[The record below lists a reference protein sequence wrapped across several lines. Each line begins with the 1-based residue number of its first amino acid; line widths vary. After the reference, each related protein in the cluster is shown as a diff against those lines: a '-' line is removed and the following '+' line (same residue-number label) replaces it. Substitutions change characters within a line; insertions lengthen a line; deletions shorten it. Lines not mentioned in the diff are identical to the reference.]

1 MLPYPEI
8 DPVAIQLGPFAVRWY
23 ALSYISGLLAGWW
36 LLVRMLQQR
45 SLWKNQPFYGKAP
58 ATADDIGDLFVWTT
72 VGVVVGGRL
81 GYDIFYGMFYCGFWP
96 GGRDCHGL
104 PMAYLTNPL
113 NLIAYWNPATL
124 HLFGWTIP
132 IYVPQLLGMSFHG
145 GLLGVVVAIVLFC
158 RKRKL
163 AMFAVGDAIASV
175 APIGLFAG
183 RIANFINAELWGKAT
198 DSSIA
203 MVFCN
208 DTVVKIYGHC
218 PAGLTPRYP
227 SQLIEAL
234 TEGVLLFAILQLAI
248 RSFRLHEK
256 PGMICGIFFV
266 GYGLARAF
274 SEFFRDSESMISGWF
289 SMGML
294 LSIPMWL
301 AAAFFFWV
309 AYKKPKWAAMP
320 AKVSVK

>member
-23 ALSYISGLLAGWW
+23 ALSYITGLLAGWW
-36 LLVRMLQQR
+36 LIVRMLQQR
-45 SLWKNQPFYGKAP
+45 SLWKRPPFSGKAP
-58 ATADDIGDLFVWTT
+58 ATADEIGDLFVWTT
-72 VGVVVGGRL
+72 LGVVIGGRL

-96 GGRDCHGL
+96 GGRDCGGL

-113 NLIAYWNPATL
+113 NLIAHWD
-124 HLFGWTIP
+124 GW
-132 IYVPQLLGMSFHG
+132 VPRLLGMSFHG
-145 GLLGVVVAIVLFC
+145 GLAGVVIAIILFC

-163 AMFAVGDAIASV
+163 NMFSVGDAIASV

-183 RIANFINAELWGKAT
+183 RIANFINAELWGKVT
-198 DSSIA
+198 DSPIG

-208 DTVVKIYGHC
+208 DTVLKTYGQC
-218 PAGLTPRYP
+218 LAGFAPRYP

-234 TEGVLLFAILQLAI
+234 TEGVLLFAVLQLAI
-248 RSFRLHEK
+248 RKFRLHEK
-256 PGMICGIFFV
+256 PGMVCGIFFV

-274 SEFFRDSESMISGWF
+274 SEFFRDSESMIAGWF

-309 AYKKPKWAAMP
+309 AYKKPKWAETP
-320 AKVSVK
+320 AKVSPR

>member
-8 DPVAIQLGPFAVRWY
+8 DPVAIQIGPLAVRWY
-23 ALSYISGLLAGWW
+23 ALSYITGLLAGWW
-36 LLVRMLQQR
+36 LLVAMLEQK
-45 SLWKNQPFYGKAP
+45 SLWKRPPFSGKAP

-72 VGVVVGGRL
+72 LGVVVGGRL
-81 GYDIFYGMFYCGFWP
+81 GYDIFYGIFYCGFWP
-96 GGRDCHGL
+96 GGRDCSGL
-104 PMAYLTNPL
+104 PMAYWSNPL
-113 NLIAYWNPATL
+113 NLIAHWD
-124 HLFGWTIP
+124 GW
-132 IYVPQLLGMSFHG
+132 VPRLLGMSFHG

-163 AMFAVGDAIASV
+163 NMFSVGDTIASV

-183 RIANFINAELWGKAT
+183 RLANFINGELWGKVT
-198 DSSIA
+198 DSPIG

-208 DTVVKIYGHC
+208 DAVLKTYGRC
-218 PAGLTPRYP
+218 FAGMAPRYP
-227 SQLIEAL
+227 SQLIEAC
-234 TEGVLLFAILQLAI
+234 TEGVLLFAVLQLAI
-248 RSFRLHEK
+248 RKFRLLER
-256 PGMICGIFFV
+256 PGMICGLFFT

-294 LSIPMWL
+294 LSIPMWI

-309 AYKKPKWAAMP
+309 AYKKPKWAQTP
-320 AKVSVK
+320 AKGNPT